1 MKKDKTKFVLAE
13 ASIDEVNKQLRINL
27 LVMAV
32 VIAILA
38 MNVMQFLKHKTIFY
52 AFLSVLML
60 LLLFFIAQAR
70 NILKSRKQ
78 QLTE

>member
-1 MKKDKTKFVLAE
+1 MKKDKAKFVLAE

-38 MNVMQFLKHKTIFY
+38 MNVTQFLKHKTIFY

>member
-1 MKKDKTKFVLAE
+1 MKKDKAKFVLAE

>member
-1 MKKDKTKFVLAE
+1 MKKDKAKFVLAE

-32 VIAILA
+32 IIAILA